1 MTDATATTSAA
12 TRTGRPRK
20 WGNRRP
26 VAKRL
31 DLPVEE
37 ALRLEIER
45 EEKRFNRFVSVRLTR
60 AEKET
65 LKERADAYGMSLSDF
80 ARTVMLSGLKEPP
93 PPRTDPAALRLL
105 AFELSKVGTNLNQLA
120 KRANEAHQISADK
133 ERRTLLEM
141 ESALTALTAQIAA
154 TLEKVMAL

>member
-1 MTDATATTSAA
+1 MTDATANKRAA
-12 TRTGRPRK
+12 TRSGRPRK

-45 EEKRFNRFVSVRLTR
+45 EEKRFNRFVSVRFTR

-65 LKERADAYGMSLSDF
+65 LKARADADHMRVSDF
-80 ARTVMLSGLKEPP
+80 TRTVMLSGLKEPP
-93 PPRTDPAALRLL
+93 PPRADPAALRKL
-105 AFELSKVGTNLNQLA
+105 AFELSRVGTNLNQLA
-120 KRANEAHQISADK
+120 KRANEAAKISDDTKA
-133 ERRTLLEM
+133 RALHRM
-141 ESALTALTAQIAA
+141 EGELSALTAQIAA
-154 TLEKVMAL
+154 TLEKVIAL